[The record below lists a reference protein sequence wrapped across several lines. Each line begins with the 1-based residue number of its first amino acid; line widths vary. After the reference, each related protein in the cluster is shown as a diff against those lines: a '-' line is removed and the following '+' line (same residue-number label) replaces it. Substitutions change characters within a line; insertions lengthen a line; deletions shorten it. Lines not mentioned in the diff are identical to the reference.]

1 MAVAAAQAESPAAAA
16 GSRKPLMTNK
26 QILFMNFGFFGV
38 QYSFGMQQTAVNPI
52 FAFLHANPG
61 ALPILNLAGPICGLF
76 IQPLIGAWSD
86 RTWSDKWGRRKPFF
100 IAGAIGCSV
109 GLFLFPFVAALWMAV
124 LLLWLL
130 DASNNTAMEP
140 YRAFLADKLSDAQL
154 AKGFLTQSFFTG
166 LGITLANLSL
176 FVFEKILAG
185 TTAAGIPYWVFGSFM
200 LGAVCSIG
208 SILVTV
214 LSTPENKPSEE
225 ELAVIRAKPRGL
237 AGGVRE
243 IAAAVK
249 DMPASL
255 HKLGLVYL
263 FQWFAIVVY
272 WQYVSLS
279 IAQTVW
285 HTTSA
290 NESLYSQAVA
300 WTGLANAS
308 YNIVTF
314 CVAFYL
320 VGLARKYGAKW
331 VHVGALLC
339 AAVALIWFAHI
350 SNRYLL
356 FVPMIGLGIA
366 WASMMGVPY
375 IMVVSMIPKSRYGV
389 YMGIVNMM
397 IVVPMLIETFTFG
410 LIYHFFLK
418 SPTHALEFSGVLFAI
433 AAVAMTWIRPPKK
446 QSPVIPLTFHQI
458 MGYDRIVVGTDG
470 SPSSQLA
477 VERAGQVAS
486 ASEAEL
492 VVVTAYDPVPARDVA
507 RLELT
512 TPAVRE
518 HQIWGKAHAEQT
530 LEAAREL
537 VNSER
542 VKSVRELAVE
552 GDPVD
557 AILATAAEQLA
568 DLIIVGNRGMGAL
581 AGHLLGSVPGE
592 IAHKAPCDVLIVQTE
607 QVVRQERLS
616 A

>member
-1 MAVAAAQAESPAAAA
+1 MAIAAQQAETPAA
-16 GSRKPLMTNK
+16 GQVRKPLMTNK

-76 IQPLIGAWSD
+76 IQPMIGAWSD
-86 RTWSDKWGRRKPFF
+86 RTWSDRWGRRKPFF
-100 IAGAIGCSV
+100 ITGAVGCSV
-109 GLFLFPFVAALWMAV
+109 GLFFFPFVSALWMAV

-140 YRAFLADKLSDAQL
+140 YRAFLADKLNDSQL

-176 FVFEKILAG
+176 FVFEKLLSGA
-185 TTAAGIPYWVFGSFM
+185 TAAGIPYWVFGSFM

-208 SILVTV
+208 SILISV
-214 LSTPENKPSEE
+214 LKTPENRPTEE
-225 ELAVIRAKPRGL
+225 ELTLIRAKPRGL

-243 IAAAVK
+243 ISDAVR
-249 DMPASL
+249 DMPASM

-263 FQWFAIVVY
+263 FQWYAIVVY
-272 WQYVSLS
+272 WQFVSLS
-279 IAQTVW
+279 IAKTVW

-290 NESLYSQAVA
+290 NEHLYSQAVA
-300 WTGLANAS
+300 WTGLVNGS

-314 CVAFYL
+314 CSAFWL
-320 VGLARKYGAKW
+320 VGMARRYGAKW

-339 AAVALIWFAHI
+339 AAVGLYTFAHI
-350 SNRYLL
+350 SNRYAL
-356 FVPMIGLGIA
+356 FLPMIGLGIA

-375 IMVVSMIPKSRYGV
+375 IMVVSLIPKERYGV

-410 LIYHFFLK
+410 FIYDHFLH
-418 SPTHALEFSGVLFAI
+418 SPTHALELAGVLFAVGAI
-433 AAVAMTWIRPPKK
+433 AMTWIRPPKK
-446 QSPVIPLTFHQI
+446 QSPVIPLTYRQI
-458 MGYDRIVVGTDG
+458 MGYDRVLVGTDG
-470 SPSSQLA
+470 SPSSMLA

-492 VVVTAYDPVPARDVA
+492 IVVCAYDPVTARDA
-507 RLELT
+507 TRLNL
-512 TPAVRE
+512 AVPSLRE
-518 HQIWGKAHAEQT
+518 HQIWGKAHAEET
-530 LEAAREL
+530 LEASREL
-537 VNSER
+537 VNTER
-542 VKSVRELAVE
+542 VKAVRELAVE
-552 GDPVD
+552 GEPAD
-557 AILATAAEQLA
+557 AILIAAEQVTA
-568 DLIIVGNRGMGAL
+568 DLIIVGNRGLNAIS
-581 AGHLLGSVPGE
+581 GHLLGSVPRDV
-592 IAHKAPCDVLIVQTE
+592 ANRAPCDVLVVQTE
-607 QVVRQERLS
+607 QVAGEETLS